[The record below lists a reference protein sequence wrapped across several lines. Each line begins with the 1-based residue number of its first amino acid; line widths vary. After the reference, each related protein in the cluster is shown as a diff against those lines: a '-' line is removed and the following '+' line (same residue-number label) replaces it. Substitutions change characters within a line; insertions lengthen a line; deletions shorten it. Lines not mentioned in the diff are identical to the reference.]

1 MSHAERAGAETGD
14 RAPRLEWL
22 GCKLGAA
29 EGLEPIADR
38 VAEDNQILNATLLGE
53 RA

>member
-22 GCKLGAA
+22 GCKLGAM
-29 EGLEPIADR
+29 EGFEPIADGI
-38 VAEDNQILNATLLGE
+38 AEDD
-53 RA
+53 